1 MLAAAKDR
9 AASIATRRLL
19 SAVFLFSG
27 LSALIYQ
34 VVWQRLLATYYG
46 VGPVS
51 IALIVSVYIA
61 GLGFGA
67 LVGGYLAERLE
78 HKIVFYGL
86 IELCIGI
93 FGLISLYFLRLLGKY
108 SAGSPLTLAL
118 LYMAIF
124 VLFPT
129 LLMGITLPL
138 LTKIFSRLCAN
149 FFETI
154 SFLYFMN
161 TLGAAAGALI
171 ASYILI
177 SFFGLMRAVHF
188 AASINFVIALTV
200 YIAVTR
206 PAPGS
211 RPARL
216 LAFAEIFADASERAA
231 PTRAETNPAAQ
242 SGMSPTPSGRYGI
255 GRLDRGSR
263 TKAKG
268 QRKTSN
274 ERKSR

>member
-51 IALIVSVYIA
+51 IALIVSIFIA

-93 FGLISLYFLRLLGKY
+93 FGLISPYFLRLRGKY
-108 SAGSPLTLAL
+108 TAGSPLTLAL
-118 LYMAIF
+118 LYVAIF
-124 VLFPT
+124 LLIPT

-138 LTKIFSRLCAN
+138 LTKIFSWLCAN
-149 FFETI
+149 
-154 SFLYFMN
+154 
-161 TLGAAAGALI
+161 
-171 ASYILI
+171 
-177 SFFGLMRAVHF
+177 
-188 AASINFVIALTV
+188 
-200 YIAVTR
+200 
-206 PAPGS
+206 
-211 RPARL
+211 L
-216 LAFAEIFADASERAA
+216 L
-231 PTRAETNPAAQ
+231 
-242 SGMSPTPSGRYGI
+242 
-255 GRLDRGSR
+255 
-263 TKAKG
+263 
-268 QRKTSN
+268 
-274 ERKSR
+274 